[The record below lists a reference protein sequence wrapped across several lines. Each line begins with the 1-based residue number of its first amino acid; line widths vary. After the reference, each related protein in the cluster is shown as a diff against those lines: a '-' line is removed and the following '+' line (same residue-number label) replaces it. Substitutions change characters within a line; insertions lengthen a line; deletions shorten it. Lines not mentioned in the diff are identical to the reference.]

1 MGGSVLK
8 SLDKKQSSLTS
19 KLKPTYLLNERVKTT
34 TFVGTKMQNK
44 EKIAVFIDADNAPAK
59 KFDVVLTELA
69 KHGLIS
75 IRKAYGNWKSPN
87 LKPWEDILHEYAIQP
102 IQQFDLTKGKNASD
116 IALVIDAMDILYT
129 KDIDIICLIS
139 SDCDFTPLV
148 TRALADGKTVF
159 GFGERKAPA
168 AFVNSCSRFL
178 YLDAEPVSVI
188 EPEEADATI
197 QVETAEQSKAQSET
211 AKAPQPPKPI
221 ALQKCN
227 LKSDTKLINMLRQA
241 IEATEEE
248 NGWAQLGPI
257 GAHISNHSS
266 FDQRNYGFKKLVD
279 LFAAIDLFEIRK
291 PNKSMVLVRDIKRAK
306 KSGK

>member
-1 MGGSVLK
+1 
-8 SLDKKQSSLTS
+8 
-19 KLKPTYLLNERVKTT
+19 
-34 TFVGTKMQNK
+34 MQNK
-44 EKIAVFIDADNAPAK
+44 EKIAVFIDADNAPAR
-59 KFDVVLTELA
+59 KFDVVLAELA

-178 YLDAEPVSVI
+178 YLDAEPVVVAEEIEVI
-188 EPEEADATI
+188 
-197 QVETAEQSKAQSET
+197 SEVT
-211 AKAPQPPKPI
+211 QPPPTTPDSVSKTEQAQPKT
-221 ALQKCN
+221 ATPQKCN
-227 LKSDTKLINMLRQA
+227 LKSDTKLLNMLRQA

-248 NGWAQLGPI
+248 DGWAQLGPI
-257 GAHISNHSS
+257 GSHISNHSS
-266 FDQRNYGFKKLVD
+266 FDQRNYGFKKLSD
-279 LFAAIDLFEIRK
+279 LFAAIDLFEMRK
-291 PNKSMVLVRDIKRAK
+291 THGSVLWVRYIKRAK
-306 KSGK
+306 KNGK

>member
-1 MGGSVLK
+1 
-8 SLDKKQSSLTS
+8 
-19 KLKPTYLLNERVKTT
+19 
-34 TFVGTKMQNK
+34 MQDVA
-44 EKIAVFIDADNAPAK
+44 KIAVFIDADNAPAK
-59 KFDVVLTELA
+59 KFDVVLAELA
-69 KHGLIS
+69 RHGVIS

-102 IQQFDLTKGKNASD
+102 IQQFDLTKGKNATD

-159 GFGERKAPA
+159 GFGERKAPS

-178 YLDAEPVSVI
+178 YLDAEPVSVL
-188 EPEEADATI
+188 EPEEVDTTTQA
-197 QVETAEQSKAQSET
+197 ETAGLPKAQTEAT
-211 AKAPQPPKPI
+211 KAPVPSKP
-221 ALQKCN
+221 AAQQKCN

-248 NGWAQLGPI
+248 DGWAQLGPI

-266 FDQRNYGFKKLVD
+266 FDQRNYGFKKLSD
-279 LFAAIDLFEIRK
+279 LFAAIDLFQMRK
-291 PNKSMVLVRDIKRAK
+291 THGSALWVRDIKRAK
-306 KSGK
+306 KNGK